1 MSKVVLLVA
10 VILLTGCATSGSGG
24 VNAKEKS
31 DLISASVAFTI
42 PSIADPGKKDA
53 DLTPSERKQI
63 QDALADTLSFCKP
76 ILSEFEYR
84 SYRQA
89 HRSFWLAMS
98 GLLAGSVIGPALTA
112 ANATKNAAW
121 IAGLSGWGGA
131 VGFASQTYQA
141 TGLSGTAI
149 ATTRN
154 SIITNVMEQIKIATS
169 GKSTYGDRSDAVM
182 QARADCIL
190 YAIAVPSVPTQK

>member
-1 MSKVVLLVA
+1 MLLFAIAVLS
-10 VILLTGCATSGSGG
+10 GCAMPLNRSGS
-24 VNAKEKS
+24 NSAKEKA
-31 DLISASVAFTI
+31 DLLSASAAFTI
-42 PSIADPGKKDA
+42 PTIGNPDKKDA
-53 DLTPSERKQI
+53 ELTPRERKQI
-63 QDALADTLSFCKP
+63 QDALAETLSFCKP
-76 ILSEFEYR
+76 ILSEFEDR
-84 SYRQA
+84 SYHQA

-131 VGFASQTYQA
+131 IGFASQTYQT
-141 TGLSGTAI
+141 TGLSGSAI

-154 SIITNVMEQIKIATS
+154 TIITNVMEQIKIATS
-169 GKSTYGDRSDAVM
+169 GKSTYGDRSDAIM

-190 YAIAVPSVPTQK
+190 YVIAVPSVPTQK